1 MKKFENFG
9 EYMFDLLFAPLK
21 KGKRATN
28 QFHIFFRV
36 MGREFDD
43 IKTAIFK
50 VRNEANVASCSE
62 EMLAVHGQDRD
73 MPRLEG
79 ESFEAYRT
87 RLSMKGIIS
96 EWGGTRKG
104 ILYALTSL
112 GYRGSRVER
121 LSQQEP
127 KRWAEFDIY
136 LNPGRDEVIRDPLV
150 IYREVQKV
158 KEGSSKLNSIRFTLD
173 LGEAPILAGC
183 AMGMLVR
190 LPIPELADSFD
201 FNCELRTG
209 GMMTARASIPIPER
223 EDKITFTFTERA
235 GVTGSIHAIFPV
247 TQIS

>member
-158 KEGSSKLNSIRFTLD
+158 KEGSSKLNSIHFVTD
-173 LGEAPILAGC
+173 LGANTLHAGGQMARFVSLPIREAADEFRFENAVHVGGQ
-183 AMGMLVR
+183 MTSYSV
-190 LPIPELADSFD
+190 LPIPENTRLPMEATS
-201 FNCELRTG
+201 RIG
-209 GMMTARASIPIPER
+209 GRGAVRVTIPIPEQ
-223 EDKITFTFTERA
+223 
-235 GVTGSIHAIFPV
+235 S
-247 TQIS
+247 